1 MIISLCSFFLDF
13 KSPYTVQLRPYIKKG
28 SGLMSLKEKLYE
40 EVKESTVFT
49 LNFEH
54 QRLKAQLDDCV
65 SALKDSLTPTQ
76 RIMLDKS
83 ILLKIDEIMEFQQY
97 LTFDAS
103 FSATNRAWRE
113 LILGDR
119 YEIEDFETSD
129 SRTVTE
135 EDKKLCADRLV
146 RMILDDLMRNNR
158 KDLIDS
164 FKTSDTVKLLYDFKT
179 ELWKERPNYILER
192 YADEKEIYIDFLEE
206 E

>member
-1 MIISLCSFFLDF
+1 
-13 KSPYTVQLRPYIKKG
+13 
-28 SGLMSLKEKLYE
+28 MSLKEKLYE

-129 SRTVTE
+129 SRTVAE